1 MNGTAFDPARFQ
13 LPPEVADK
21 LARAK
26 PKHRGKKT
34 KRIEPFLQIPH
45 RAIKAGAEVLGSSEQ
60 LLVWLYIHHRMWA
73 DKSSAVVIANKAL
86 EDWGV
91 SRRAKY
97 AALINLERARLIYV
111 ERRERKSPVVSL
123 A

>member
-1 MNGTAFDPARFQ
+1 MNDTAFDPARFR

-26 PKHRGKKT
+26 AKPKRHGKRP
-34 KRIEPFLQIPH
+34 KRIEPFLQIQH
-45 RAIKAGAEVLGSSEQ
+45 TAIKAGAKVLSSSKQ

-86 EDWGV
+86 EAWGV

-97 AALINLERARLIYV
+97 AALINLERAGLIYV
-111 ERRERKSPVVSL
+111 ERRERKSPVV
-123 A
+123 